1 MGFKTESP
9 TVPTHVFFPLQA
21 DPTQTQTHTLSS
33 RAETVAT
40 AHGYGRADVF
50 FIPFR
55 LGKQRMRKL
64 ARLPDTVPEKGEL
77 CVVSPGYKA
86 CGSKNNIPNKA
97 SEWLYLHPH
106 SFGNLLH
113 GMAGDTYKWG

>member
-1 MGFKTESP
+1 MCRGEMAFKTESP

-21 DPTQTQTHTLSS
+21 DPTQTQTQTQTHTLSP

-40 AHGYGRADVF
+40 AHGYDRADVF

-64 ARLPDTVPEKGEL
+64 SRLPDTVPEKGEAMC
-77 CVVSPGYKA
+77 CVPR
-86 CGSKNNIPNKA
+86 
-97 SEWLYLHPH
+97 L
-106 SFGNLLH
+106 
-113 GMAGDTYKWG
+113 

>member
-1 MGFKTESP
+1 MCRGEMGFKTESP

-50 FIPFR
+50 SIPFR

-64 ARLPDTVPEKGEL
+64 ARLPDMVPEKGEAMC
-77 CVVSPGYKA
+77 CVPR
-86 CGSKNNIPNKA
+86 
-97 SEWLYLHPH
+97 L
-106 SFGNLLH
+106 
-113 GMAGDTYKWG
+113 